1 MTMPTDARAQGSSN
15 YAAAFSAFLFRLAG
29 WLAYIAIFLPL
40 FFIWVIRNEGHLTPE
55 SGIGYW
61 LGIAGVTATVLLL
74 TYPLRKRFRIF
85 YGLGGVKNWFR
96 VHMFLGVL
104 APVLILAHCN
114 FSLGSL
120 NSQVALF
127 SMLTVA
133 ISGIA
138 GRYFYSRIHFGL
150 YGTKATLKD
159 LQTALADDSGRL
171 ADTFA
176 LVPSLQK
183 SLMDFTS
190 MALTPVDN
198 LALAAVRAVSIGIRA
213 RWARLTTTRAMV
225 RELKREAKRAGWPPD
240 QRRRTIKVAKE
251 LITDFL
257 GTVRRAAQLSFYE
270 RLFAL
275 WHVLHIPL
283 FYMLLLAVCVHIFA
297 VHVY

>member
-1 MTMPTDARAQGSSN
+1 MQVDGRKDRSSGLG
-15 YAAAFSAFLFRLAG
+15 AALSAFFFRVAG
-29 WLAYIAIFLPL
+29 WFAYIAIFMPL
-40 FFIWVIRNEGHLTPE
+40 SFIWLIRNEGHLTPE

-61 LGIAGVTATVLLL
+61 LGIAGVTAMVLLL

-85 YGLGGVKNWFR
+85 QRLGGVKNWFR

-159 LQTALADDSGRL
+159 LQDVLADESGRL
-171 ADTFA
+171 AGTFEM
-176 LVPSLQK
+176 VPSLQK
-183 SLMDFTS
+183 NLMDFTS
-190 MALTPVDN
+190 MALTPTDN
-198 LALAAVRAVSIGIRA
+198 LAVAAVRAVSIGTRA
-213 RWARLTTTRAMV
+213 RWARLTTTRRMV
-225 RELKREAKRAGWPPD
+225 RELKREAERAGWPSD
-240 QRRRTIKVAKE
+240 QRRRTIKVAKG
-251 LITDFL
+251 LIAEFL
-257 GTVRRAAQLSFYE
+257 GTVRRAAQLGFYE

-283 FYMLLLAVCVHIFA
+283 FYMLLFAVCVHIFA